1 MGAKTDANLKIA
13 FRGEAEAH
21 LRNHAYAKKAE
32 KEGWEQIARMFRAI
46 SEAEK
51 VHCLNALNL
60 MKVVGDTES
69 NLKAAFE
76 SELRAKNEYYPPMI
90 RDAEAEEERGVSLI
104 FSRARDV
111 ESLHASIYKKALDR
125 MMREESVQ
133 YHVCQVCGYIAE
145 GEAPDNCPICNAKK
159 EMFKKIL

>member
-1 MGAKTDANLKIA
+1 MGEKTDANLKVA

-21 LRNHAYAKKAE
+21 LRNLAYSK

-46 SEAEK
+46 ADAEK

-60 MKVVGDTES
+60 MKVVKDTES

-76 SELRAKNEYYPPMI
+76 SEMKAKNEYYPPMI
-90 RDAEAEEERGVSLI
+90 KDAEEEGASAALTI
-104 FSRARDV
+104 FSHARDV
-111 ESLHASIYKKALDR
+111 ENYHAAIYKKALDR
-125 MMREESVQ
+125 MMHDQTVV

-145 GEAPDNCPICNAKK
+145 TDAPDN
-159 EMFKKIL
+159 